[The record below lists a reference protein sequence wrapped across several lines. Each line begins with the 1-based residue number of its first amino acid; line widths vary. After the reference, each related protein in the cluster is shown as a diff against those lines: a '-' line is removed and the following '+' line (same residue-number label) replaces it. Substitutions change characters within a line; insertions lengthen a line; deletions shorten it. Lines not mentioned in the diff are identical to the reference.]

1 MNKVRALFQKHKNI
15 LLYLFFGVLT
25 TLVDYLVYFPV
36 FNLCQLSA
44 GVSNIIAWAV
54 SVVFAYLTNKL
65 FVFKSLDWSA
75 ETVVPEMLKFIGC
88 RFGSGLLETL
98 LIVFS
103 VDLFMLDGN
112 IMKLLSSV
120 IVVVLNYI
128 ASKWFVFRK

>member
-1 MNKVRALFQKHKNI
+1 MNKVQALFQKHKNI
-15 LLYLFFGVLT
+15 LLYLFFGALT
-25 TLVDYLVYFPV
+25 TLVDYLVYFPM
-36 FNLCQLSA
+36 FNLCRLSA

-54 SVVFAYLTNKL
+54 SVVFAYFTNKL
-65 FVFKSLDWSA
+65 FVFKSLDWSNK
-75 ETVVPEMLKFIGC
+75 TVIPEMLKFIGC

-103 VDLFMLDGN
+103 VDLFMHDGN

-128 ASKWFVFRK
+128 ASKWLVFRK